1 MRCIPSFPRPAFP
14 AACLGLIA
22 LSLFAHAQA
31 PAARPDG
38 TGAAAAEACERATR
52 QALAGKGS
60 RPAEVTFIA
69 APTVQA
75 DLSSDSLLV
84 LRGVARWRGDG
95 GMRSIS
101 YSCNVDP
108 HTFEMVGLVMRDS
121 TSAAAEAA
129 PARAPAEP
137 DLSKLSLAACESGAV
152 EGLKQRWPR
161 VSQISFD
168 SATRTFRQPSAVSAE
183 LHGSGRA
190 VPAPRSPSTFF
201 GYDCEIDPRDGRVLR
216 TSVSE

>member
-1 MRCIPSFPRPAFP
+1 MRCIPFPRPAFP
-14 AACLGLIA
+14 AACISLIA

-31 PAARPDG
+31 LAARPDS

-69 APTVQA
+69 APAVQA

-84 LRGVARWRGDG
+84 LRGVVRWRGDG
-95 GMRSIS
+95 GVRSIS

-108 HTFEMVGLVMRDS
+108 RTFEMVGLVMRDS
-121 TSAAAEAA
+121 TSAVAETA

-137 DLSKLSLAACESGAV
+137 DLSRLSLAACESGAV

-168 SATRTFRQPSAVSAE
+168 GATRTFRQPSAVSAE